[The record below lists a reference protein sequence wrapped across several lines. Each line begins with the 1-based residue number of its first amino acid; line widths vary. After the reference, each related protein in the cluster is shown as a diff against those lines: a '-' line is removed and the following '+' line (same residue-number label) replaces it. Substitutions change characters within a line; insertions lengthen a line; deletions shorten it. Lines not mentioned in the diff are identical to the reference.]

1 MAEEAGLCHFAVEGY
16 WGRKTDMY
24 RCFGKRLIDI
34 CIAFICIPFFALIF
48 IFVAPVI
55 YFTDKG
61 PIFYNAD
68 RLGKGGKFFK
78 MFKFR
83 SMRVNAP
90 DLRNADGS
98 TFNSS
103 SDPRVTKIGHLLRK
117 TSLDE
122 TPQIFN
128 VIKGDMSIVGP
139 RAHLTTRYCGWD
151 SQTEIQKKRLSVRP
165 GITGYSQA
173 YFRNSATSKEK
184 DEQDAY
190 YVDHISLRLDAKILI
205 QTFLS
210 IVRHKNLY
218 SSEGKRAT
226 GVYSSDK
233 NEVVGL
239 EEEKDA
245 VRR

>member
-1 MAEEAGLCHFAVEGY
+1 
-16 WGRKTDMY
+16 MY
-24 RCFGKRLIDI
+24 KCFVKRLMDI
-34 CIAFICIPFFALIF
+34 CIALICIPFFALIF
-48 IFVAPVI
+48 VFVAPAI
-55 YFTDKG
+55 YLTDKG
-61 PIFYNAD
+61 PIFYNAE
-68 RLGKGGKFFK
+68 RLGKDGTFFK

-103 SDPRVTKIGHLLRK
+103 SDPRVTKIGCIIRK

-139 RAHLTTRYCGWD
+139 RAHLTTRYHGWD
-151 SQTEIQKKRLSVRP
+151 SQTELQKKRLSVRP

-190 YVDHISLRLDAKILI
+190 YVDHISFGLDVKILV

-210 IVRHKNLY
+210 IIKHKNLY
-218 SSEGKRAT
+218 SSEGKTAM
-226 GVYSSDK
+226 GVYSSNKD
-233 NEVVGL
+233 EVVAL

-245 VRR
+245 VKR